1 MRWPTTSCPAIINR
15 PIDSSRAD
23 SRFLRRRLNRVA
35 LAACLAGGLLLGGV
49 AACASADRAAQ
60 ESFELAEFEERQG
73 NVEHARQLY
82 QEILNRYPQSE
93 WAHKAKGRLETLPRK

>member
-23 SRFLRRRLNRVA
+23 SRLPRSLSRVA
-35 LAACLAGGLLLGGV
+35 LAGCLAGGLFLGGV
-49 AACASADRAAQ
+49 AACTSADRAAQ

-73 NVEHARQLY
+73 NVDHARQLY
-82 QEILNRYPQSE
+82 QEILSRSPQSE